1 MRFWNHSFWS
11 ETRCVDCNILKHEVL
26 VEKEKQVIKQREIN
40 RLDQELKELKTAIR
54 ILMRSVD
61 Y

>member
-1 MRFWNHSFWS
+1 MLGTSS
-11 ETRCVDCNILKHEVL
+11 MTSCVDCDILKQEL
-26 VEKEKQVIKQREIN
+26 LAEKEKHVIKQREIN

-54 ILMRSVD
+54 ILMRSVN